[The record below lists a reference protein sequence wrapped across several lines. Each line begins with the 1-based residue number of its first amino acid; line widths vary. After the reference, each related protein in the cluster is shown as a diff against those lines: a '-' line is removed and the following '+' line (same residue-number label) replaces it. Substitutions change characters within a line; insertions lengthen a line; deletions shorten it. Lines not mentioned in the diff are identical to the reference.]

1 MVISNFG
8 KVGKLVISAEWLKS
22 TPTIP
27 HLFTMNADLKTKFI
41 QIISRKC
48 DDRGFTLVEILVVII
63 ILGILAATAL
73 PSFLGQSAKAKQT
86 EAKQIIGVINR
97 SQTAYRSE
105 KQQFANQFDLLAT
118 GTLAG
123 GTTSNTSNY
132 SYTLVGLTD
141 FASITATAT
150 DGNLKAYSGGNTYY
164 TNASSQSILASTL
177 CEAQT
182 PGSGSAVAP
191 ASSSISAP
199 ICASGYD
206 TLGA

>member
-1 MVISNFG
+1 
-8 KVGKLVISAEWLKS
+8 
-22 TPTIP
+22 
-27 HLFTMNADLKTKFI
+27 MNADLKTKFI
-41 QIISRKC
+41 QTLSRKS
-48 DDRGFTLVEILVVII
+48 DDKGFTLVEVLVVII
-63 ILGILAATAL
+63 ILGILAAVAL

-118 GTLAG
+118 GTLSG

-141 FASITATAT
+141 FASITAAAT
-150 DGNLKAYSGGNTYY
+150 DANLKAYSGGNTYY
-164 TNASSQSILASTL
+164 ANASSQSILASTL
-177 CEAQT
+177 CEAQA

-191 ASSSISAP
+191 ASSSTSAP
-199 ICASGYD
+199 ICATGYD